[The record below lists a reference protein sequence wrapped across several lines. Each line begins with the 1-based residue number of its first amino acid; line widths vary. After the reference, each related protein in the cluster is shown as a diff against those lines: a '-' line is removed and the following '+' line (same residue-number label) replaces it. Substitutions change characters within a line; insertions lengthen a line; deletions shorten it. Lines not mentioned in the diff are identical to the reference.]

1 MFLPLRSDLRRL
13 VRLAALRFGGWPRR
27 VLVIACLLLA
37 ALSAVS
43 AAQPAAAG
51 KQVVVAARDLAAGRA
66 ITAADVRVA
75 RWPAAQVPHRGLTS
89 MHDAIGSRPATA
101 VTAGEPLTVA
111 RLIGVGLTVGLPA
124 GEVVVTVGLAESP
137 AVSLIHTGDRVD
149 LLRGAS
155 SPDMPP
161 TTSAATVVAR
171 DVPVLAVIPAD
182 QEAGVSAGLAV
193 AVDDRT
199 ALRLAGQSGVAL
211 IATLRP
217 Q

>member
-1 MFLPLRSDLRRL
+1 MLPRRSDIPRL

-43 AAQPAAAG
+43 AAQPAGAG
-51 KQVVVAARDLAAGRA
+51 KQVVVAARDLAAGRV
-66 ITAADVRVA
+66 ITAGDVRVE

-89 MHDAIGSRPATA
+89 MHDAIGGRPATA
-101 VTAGEPLTVA
+101 VSIGEPLTIA
-111 RLIGVGLTVGLPA
+111 RMIGVGLTAGLPP

-137 AVSLIHTGDRVD
+137 TITVIHTGDRVD
-149 LLRGAS
+149 LLHGAS
-155 SPDMPP
+155 SADSQ
-161 TTSAATVVAR
+161 TTSAAAVVAR
-171 DVPVLAVIPAD
+171 DVPVLAVIEAD
-182 QEAGVSAGLAV
+182 QEAGASAGLAV
-193 AVDDRT
+193 AVDEST
-199 ALRLAGQSGVAL
+199 ALRLAALSGVAL